1 MDPSEPLTD
10 STTPRGKRPSATA
23 SDTTLDLLP
32 HQGTVDT
39 HWYSEAHRRLAEI
52 RQGRVQPV
60 PMNDVLRK
68 LRKVCMNR

>member
-1 MDPSEPLTD
+1 MDLSEPITD
-10 STTPRGKRPSATA
+10 STTPRGKRPLAAA
-23 SDTTLDLLP
+23 SDTTHELLS

-52 RQGRVQPV
+52 RQGRVQAI

-68 LRKVCMNR
+68 LTTRLRK